1 MSRFLHQGKKLAPL
15 LRMVCLFVM
24 LFVACALSWAQTI
37 TMPSSGIQT
46 YILQPNTTYTVLD
59 PGGTGNYG
67 NRCNGIVKLMTANG
81 AGIQFNG
88 SYNTETN
95 YDRIEIYN
103 GSLSGSNL
111 INSYTGIGS
120 ISLTQCHSGILFI
133 KFTSDGSVNRSGF
146 SLTVTSCDS
155 NSNWMQQVT
164 TAVSDTAVVI
174 SWVDPNPTTSQWT
187 VRYGTNAASLN
198 HSVVTST
205 PTVTLTGL
213 QEYKTYFYRIFRNNI
228 SDNALCY
235 TCTYFFDTPCRTQ
248 RYSCIEHDNLTP
260 CNVEARYGTFEN
272 PDVDIGFVNNG
283 SSSGSSR
290 HTVHTNL
297 NEYDSRTGG
306 QLKTVPPGYT
316 SSVRLGNWLT
326 NSQQESLTY
335 EYIVDTLQSDLL
347 IMKYAAVLQNP
358 NHRASEQPHFS
369 FQIMDSNNV
378 EIDPL
383 CYSADFVASLS
394 LGWNSYQGTLWKDW
408 TTVGVDLSQLQG
420 QTIRIKLS
428 TFDCEQGAHYGYAYF
443 VFDCTF
449 KNLHS
454 TNCGNVVEN
463 TFTAPDG
470 FAYSWYRANNPG
482 TILSSNRSLHVTQA
496 GEYHCNLQFV
506 GAPAGA
512 NCSFELT
519 AVAGERYPTALFT
532 SQVTDSVDCH
542 VNVQLFNNSVI
553 SLDSS
558 HQQMTSLPCESV
570 QWLFDDST
578 SSSDNNPQHLFT
590 PGMHTVTLVAG
601 LSDNA
606 CTDTLRQ
613 QIYIPNPCQIFD
625 TVAASICEGDSYRFF
640 DTLLTSPGVYERD
653 SSWVHRTLT
662 LAVLPVSSAS
672 IDTAVVENSL
682 PFSVAGT
689 AFNDSA
695 SAVPIHLT
703 NHFGCDST
711 IVVTLHVWRNI
722 STAADSIIC
731 QNAAPLLWN
740 SESFDTSDSRSVT
753 FAGAEWHGA
762 DSTLTMTVTVLSNS
776 TLTRHDTMVQNNLPV
791 SVGGVTFHQSQSDT
805 TWIIPNAAG
814 CDSIITYSLHVW
826 PNVSASA
833 DSTICEN
840 SLPLLWNG
848 HTFADADSVTLNLA
862 SIGIHARHGEDS
874 TLTMRLH
881 VLRNSHYTQHD
892 TVVQNALPT
901 SLAGCTF
908 HHAVNDT
915 SWIIPNGVGC
925 DSIITYSL
933 HVWPNVSAAADSLI
947 CQNAAPL
954 LWNGESFATSDSRSV
969 TFAGAEQHGADSTLT
984 MTVTVLSN
992 STLTRHDTMVQN
1004 NLPVSVGGVTFHQS
1018 QSDTTWIIP
1027 NAAGCD
1033 SIITYSLHV
1042 WPNVSASADS
1052 TICENSLPL
1061 LWNGHTFA
1069 DADSV
1074 TLNLASIGIHARH
1087 GEDSTLTMR
1096 LHVLR
1101 NSHYT
1106 QHDTVV
1112 QNALPTSL
1120 AGCTFHHAV
1129 NDTSWV
1135 IPNGVGCDS
1144 IISYSLHVWNNYHHH
1159 FERAVCDDALPLS
1172 WCDTLF
1178 NAAGDRQLFYYSI
1191 HGADSI
1197 VDLSLTVHP
1206 TFEVFDT
1213 AVICHGDT
1221 SIYGFTMAG
1230 NHDVPLTTLH
1240 GCDSLLHLTV
1250 VVKPVYHFHFYDTI
1264 CENQH
1269 VMFDNQQVNTPGHQE
1284 VDHQTVDG
1292 CDSLLRLDLV
1302 VLPTSKSYAH
1312 ALVCNGVPY
1321 TWENGVTYYEST
1333 YEPTVTYLNSVGCD
1347 SVIRLI
1353 LDLDS
1358 GFKAEMKITPGIASY
1373 EQPDIRLSD
1382 VSASSRRMWFFNE
1395 TSDSNRVVN
1404 YTYPLQQDSIPVL
1417 LVAYSP
1423 IGCIDSVW
1431 GVMRVDRAILWPPNV
1446 FTPDETNNNRF
1457 FIPSN
1462 ELQSGEVWIYSRQ
1475 GILITHFD
1483 AISGYWDGTYKGRP
1497 CPQDSYVW
1505 IMRYST
1511 KTKPRNTLQ
1520 AKGTVTLLR

>member
-1 MSRFLHQGKKLAPL
+1 MSRFLHQGKKRAPL

-335 EYIVDTLQSDLL
+335 EYTVDTLQSDLL

-558 HQQMTSLPCESV
+558 HQQLTSLPCESV

-711 IVVTLHVWRNI
+711 IVVTLHVWRNV

-740 SESFDTSDSRSVT
+740 GESFDTSDSRSVT

-908 HHAVNDT
+908 HHAV
-915 SWIIPNGVGC
+915 S
-925 DSIITYSL
+925 
-933 HVWPNVSAAADSLI
+933 
-947 CQNAAPL
+947 
-954 LWNGESFATSDSRSV
+954 
-969 TFAGAEQHGADSTLT
+969 
-984 MTVTVLSN
+984 
-992 STLTRHDTMVQN
+992 
-1004 NLPVSVGGVTFHQS
+1004 
-1018 QSDTTWIIP
+1018 
-1027 NAAGCD
+1027 
-1033 SIITYSLHV
+1033 
-1042 WPNVSASADS
+1042 
-1052 TICENSLPL
+1052 
-1061 LWNGHTFA
+1061 
-1069 DADSV
+1069 
-1074 TLNLASIGIHARH
+1074 
-1087 GEDSTLTMR
+1087 
-1096 LHVLR
+1096 
-1101 NSHYT
+1101 
-1106 QHDTVV
+1106 
-1112 QNALPTSL
+1112 
-1120 AGCTFHHAV
+1120 
-1129 NDTSWV
+1129 DTSWV

-1178 NAAGDRQLFYYSI
+1178 NAAGDKQLFYYSI

>member
-1 MSRFLHQGKKLAPL
+1 
-15 LRMVCLFVM
+15 MVCLFVM

-335 EYIVDTLQSDLL
+335 EYTVDTLQSDLL

-711 IVVTLHVWRNI
+711 IVVTLHVWRNV

-740 SESFDTSDSRSVT
+740 GESFDTSDSRSVT
-753 FAGAEWHGA
+753 FAGAEW
-762 DSTLTMTVTVLSNS
+762 
-776 TLTRHDTMVQNNLPV
+776 
-791 SVGGVTFHQSQSDT
+791 
-805 TWIIPNAAG
+805 
-814 CDSIITYSLHVW
+814 
-826 PNVSASA
+826 
-833 DSTICEN
+833 
-840 SLPLLWNG
+840 
-848 HTFADADSVTLNLA
+848 
-862 SIGIHARHGEDS
+862 
-874 TLTMRLH
+874 
-881 VLRNSHYTQHD
+881 
-892 TVVQNALPT
+892 
-901 SLAGCTF
+901 
-908 HHAVNDT
+908 
-915 SWIIPNGVGC
+915 
-925 DSIITYSL
+925 
-933 HVWPNVSAAADSLI
+933 
-947 CQNAAPL
+947 
-954 LWNGESFATSDSRSV
+954 
-969 TFAGAEQHGADSTLT
+969 HGADSTLT